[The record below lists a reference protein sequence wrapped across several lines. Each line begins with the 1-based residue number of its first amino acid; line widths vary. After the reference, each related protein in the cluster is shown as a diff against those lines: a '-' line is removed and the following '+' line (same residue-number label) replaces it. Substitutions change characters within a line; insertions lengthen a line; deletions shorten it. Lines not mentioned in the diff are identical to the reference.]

1 MSTNPSQTNP
11 NPAIKKASSR
21 LLRNAAQV
29 LVTSAVFA
37 GTASAEPMTSH
48 WVDTWTASVQPIWAA
63 DALPLAKDIPDS
75 LADSTVRQIVRAS
88 IGGDRLRIVLSNEY
102 GTTPLMIGGVQVAKL
117 VDETSDV
124 DRSTNRIVTF
134 GGRETT
140 TIPARARM
148 VSDPVAVQ
156 LAPLARLSVSLY
168 LPERTL
174 LTTFHWDGRQR
185 AAVAAGNR
193 LASGRFADPSMLDA
207 RLFLSD
213 VLVDAR
219 RDTRTVVALGDSIT
233 DGRGATI
240 DADRRWTDYLA
251 RRLADDHTAVLN
263 AGISGARMLS
273 DGMGVNALA
282 RLDRDVLSRP
292 GVQAVVVLLGT
303 NDIGWPGSSFAP
315 HDAPMTAQAI
325 IDGYRQLIERAHMR
339 GIRVVGGTIAPFEG
353 ALEGTPIHG
362 YYTADKDDVRR
373 QVNAWIRESGA
384 FDAVA
389 DFDAVLR
396 DPAHPARMLPHFDCG
411 DHLHPNDAGD
421 AAMAAAVTPG
431 MLFGQAGAAA
441 LRLHDFYA
449 RPLTFI
455 TAFTRS
461 SLPFRLS

>member
-1 MSTNPSQTNP
+1 MRTNPSEAIP
-11 NPAIKKASSR
+11 NRASNTTASSR
-21 LLRNAAQV
+21 LLRNAAQA
-29 LVTSAVFA
+29 LVTSAALVGA
-37 GTASAEPMTSH
+37 ASAEPTTGH
-48 WVDTWTASVQPIWAA
+48 WVDTWTASAQPTWAA

-88 IGGDRLRIVLSNEY
+88 IGGERLRVVLSNEY
-102 GTTPLMIGGVQVAKL
+102 GTTPLKIGGVQVAKSI
-117 VDETSDV
+117 DETFDV

-140 TIPARARM
+140 TIPAGVRM
-148 VSDPVAVQ
+148 VSDPVAMQV
-156 LAPLARLSVSLY
+156 APLARLSVSLY
-168 LPERTL
+168 LPEYTP
-174 LTTFHWDGRQR
+174 LTTFHWDGRQH
-185 AAVAAGNR
+185 AAVVSGNR
-193 LASGRFADPSMLDA
+193 LASGRLAEPSMLDA

-213 VLVDAR
+213 VLVDAPLGAR
-219 RDTRTVVALGDSIT
+219 SVVALGDSIT

-240 DADRRWTDYLA
+240 DADRRWTDCLA
-251 RRLADDHTAVLN
+251 RRLAHDHTAVLN
-263 AGISGARMLS
+263 AGISGARMLR

-292 GVQAVVVLLGT
+292 GVRTVVVLLGT

-362 YYTADKDDVRR
+362 YYTNYKDAVRR

-384 FDAVA
+384 FDAVV

-396 DPAHPARMLPHFDCG
+396 DPAQPTRMLARFDCG

-421 AAMAAAVTPG
+421 AEMAAALTDEV
-431 MLFGQAGAAA
+431 LFGHAQ
-441 LRLHDFYA
+441 
-449 RPLTFI
+449 
-455 TAFTRS
+455 TASR
-461 SLPFRLS
+461 

>member
-1 MSTNPSQTNP
+1 MSITPSRTN
-11 NPAIKKASSR
+11 AASSR
-21 LLRNAAQV
+21 LLRNAAQA

-37 GTASAEPMTSH
+37 GAASAEPMHDH

-75 LADSTVRQIVRAS
+75 LANSTVRQIVRVS
-88 IGGDRLRIVLSNEY
+88 VGGDRLRIVLSNEY
-102 GTTPLMIGGVQVAKL
+102 GTTPLKIGGVQVAKL
-117 VDETSDV
+117 IDETSDV

-134 GGRETT
+134 GGGETT
-140 TIPARARM
+140 TIPAGARM
-148 VSDPVAVQ
+148 VSDPVAVPVAQ
-156 LAPLARLSVSLY
+156 LARLSVSLY
-168 LPERTL
+168 LPERTP

-185 AAVAAGNR
+185 AAVVSGNR
-193 LASGRFADPSMLDA
+193 LASVRLADPSMLDA

-219 RDTRTVVALGDSIT
+219 SDTRTVVALGDSIT

-240 DADRRWTDYLA
+240 DEDHRWTDFLA
-251 RRLADDHTAVLN
+251 RRLAGDRTAVLN

-292 GVQAVVVLLGT
+292 RIRAVVVLLGT

-362 YYTADKDDVRR
+362 YYTVDKDHVRQ
-373 QVNAWIRESGA
+373 QVNAWIRESEA

-396 DPAHPARMLPHFDCG
+396 DPAHPARMLPRFDCG

-421 AAMAAAVTPG
+421 AAMAAAVTPE
-431 MLFGQAGAAA
+431 MLFGAARA
-441 LRLHDFYA
+441 V
-449 RPLTFI
+449 
-455 TAFTRS
+455 TR
-461 SLPFRLS
+461 R

>member
-1 MSTNPSQTNP
+1 MRINPSEALSNRTSDTP
-11 NPAIKKASSR
+11 SSR
-21 LLRNAAQV
+21 LLRNAAQAF
-29 LVTSAVFA
+29 VTSAMLVGA
-37 GTASAEPMTSH
+37 ASAEPTSVH
-48 WVDTWTASVQPIWAA
+48 WTDTWTASVQPIWAA

-88 IGGDRLRIVLSNEY
+88 IGGERLRVVLSNEY
-102 GTTPLMIGGVQVAKL
+102 GTTPLKIGGVQVAKPI
-117 VDETSDV
+117 DETSDV
-124 DRSTNRIVTF
+124 DLSTNRIVTF

-140 TIPARARM
+140 TIPAGARM
-148 VSDPVAVQ
+148 VSDPVAIRI
-156 LAPLARLSVSLY
+156 APLGRLSVSLY
-168 LPERTL
+168 LPEYTP

-185 AAVAAGNR
+185 AAVVSGNR
-193 LASGRFADPSMLDA
+193 LASARFAEPSMLDA

-219 RDTRTVVALGDSIT
+219 RGARTVVALGDSIT

-251 RRLADDHTAVLN
+251 RRLAGDRTAVLN
-263 AGISGARMLS
+263 AGISGARMLN

-292 GVQAVVVLLGT
+292 GVRTVAVLLGT

-362 YYTADKDDVRR
+362 YYTAAKDNVRQ

-396 DPAHPARMLPHFDCG
+396 DPAHPTRMLPRFDCG

-421 AAMAAAVTPG
+421 EAMAAALTDAI
-431 MLFGQAGAAA
+431 LFGRVQTAA
-441 LRLHDFYA
+441 R
-449 RPLTFI
+449 
-455 TAFTRS
+455 
-461 SLPFRLS
+461 